1 MNASFDLRGKVAV
14 VTGAAGLLGRQHVAA
29 LVEAGAHA
37 VLLDKTDD
45 VVEEERAIA
54 ASLGVSCMSAVVD
67 ICDRDALLR
76 VRDDV
81 LRKFDRI
88 DVLVNNAALNDS
100 VEKAAGVP
108 VPFEEH
114 PVASWRQALDV
125 NVTGTFLCCQVFGA
139 EMAKRGRGSIV
150 NIASTYGIVA
160 PDQSLYRDAA
170 GRQFMYKSAAYST
183 SKAAVIGLTRHLAAY
198 WGARGVRVN
207 ALSPGGVHNGQEE
220 QFVQRYSQK
229 TPLGRMAE
237 PTEYRGAIVFLA
249 SDASS
254 YLTGANI
261 VVDGGFTVW

>member
-29 LVEAGAHA
+29 LAEAGAHV

-45 VVEEERAIA
+45 VIEEQRAMA
-54 ASLGVSCMSAVVD
+54 TLGASSMSAVVD
-67 ICDRDALLR
+67 ICDRDALVR

-81 LRKFDRI
+81 LRAFDRI

-100 VEKAAGVP
+100 VEKSAGVP
-108 VPFEEH
+108 IPFEEH
-114 PVASWRQALDV
+114 PLDAWRQALDA
-125 NVTGTFLCCQVFGA
+125 NVTGTFLCSQVFGG
-139 EMAKRGRGSIV
+139 EMARRGRGSIV

-160 PDQSLYRDAA
+160 PDQGLYRDAA

-220 QFVQRYSQK
+220 QFVRRYSEK

-237 PTEYRGAIVFLA
+237 PSEYRGAIVFLA